1 MKKLKEMF
9 AKLKSNRYFQIGAIG
24 LAGVM
29 LVSLLTFVPK
39 VEQVEADTENTNTTT
54 DVMTVDEVKDIAL
67 KDANVTDATME
78 DVQLDY
84 EDGVQVYDVDFTSDG
99 IEYDY
104 EINAQT
110 GEIIKRETKVVATTA
125 TTTTTDTTTNN
136 TTSSTTTTT
145 TSITKDKAKTIAMNH
160 AGVTS
165 VSNYTIKEDNEDGV
179 KVYEIEFTSGNYEYD
194 YTIRMSD
201 GKILDVDKEAV
212 KTTTTNNT
220 TSSTTTTTTSI
231 TKDKAKTIAMN
242 HAGVTSVSNYT
253 IKTDTEDGVKVYE
266 LEFTSGNYEYDYTIR
281 MSDGKVLDVDK
292 EAVKTTTT
300 NNTTSSTTTT
310 TSITKDKAKTIA
322 MNHAGVTSVSNYT
335 IKTDTEDGV
344 KVYELEFTSGN
355 YEYEY
360 TIRMSDGKIL
370 DVDKDYVGTATIT
383 AATAKAK
390 AFAHAGISE
399 SQATKVE
406 VELDK
411 GVYEVSFKYNG
422 YEYEYEING
431 SDGSIIN
438 YEKELD

>member
-24 LAGVM
+24 LAGVL

-39 VEQVEADTENTNTTT
+39 VEQVEADAENANTTT
-54 DVMTVDEVKDIAL
+54 DVMTVDEAKEVAL

-84 EDGVQVYDVDFTSDG
+84 DDGVQVYDVDFTSDG

-110 GEIIKRETKVVATTA
+110 GEIIKRETKIVATT
-125 TTTTTDTTTNN
+125 TTTNTTTTDTTT
-136 TTSSTTTTT
+136 TTST
-145 TSITKDKAKTIAMNH
+145 ITKDKAKSIAMNH

-165 VSNYTIKEDNEDGV
+165 VSNYTIKEDTEDGA

-194 YTIRMSD
+194 YTIRVSD
-201 GKILDVDKEAV
+201 GKILDVDKEKV

-220 TSSTTTTTTSI
+220 TSSTTTTSI

-281 MSDGKVLDVDK
+281 MSDGKILDVDK
-292 EAVKTTTT
+292 EAVKTTNNSTT
-300 NNTTSSTTTT
+300 SSTTSSTTTT
-310 TSITKDKAKTIA
+310 TSITKDKAKSIA

-355 YEYEY
+355 YEYDY

>member
-24 LAGVM
+24 LAGVL

-39 VEQVEADTENTNTTT
+39 VEQVEADAENTNTTT
-54 DVMTVDEVKDIAL
+54 DVMTVDEVKDVAL

-84 EDGVQVYDVDFTSDG
+84 DDGVQVYDVDFTSDG

-110 GEIIKRETKVVATTA
+110 GEIIKRETKVVATTN
-125 TTTTTDTTTNN
+125 TTTTDTTSYTITKDKAKTIAMNNAGVTSVSNYTIKEDTEDGVKVYEIEFTSGNYEYDYTIRISDGKILDVDKEAVKTTNK
-136 TTSSTTTTT
+136 TTSSTT
-145 TSITKDKAKTIAMNH
+145 TSITKDKAKTIAMNN

-165 VSNYTIKEDNEDGV
+165 VSNYTIKEDTEDGVKVYEIEFTSGNYEYDYTIRISDGKILDVDKEAVKTTNKTTSSTTTSITKDKAKSIAMNNANVTSVSNYTIKEDTEDGV

-201 GKILDVDKEAV
+201 GKILDVDK
-212 KTTTTNNT
+212 
-220 TSSTTTTTTSI
+220 
-231 TKDKAKTIAMN
+231 
-242 HAGVTSVSNYT
+242 
-253 IKTDTEDGVKVYE
+253 
-266 LEFTSGNYEYDYTIR
+266 
-281 MSDGKVLDVDK
+281 
-292 EAVKTTTT
+292 
-300 NNTTSSTTTT
+300 
-310 TSITKDKAKTIA
+310 
-322 MNHAGVTSVSNYT
+322 
-335 IKTDTEDGV
+335 
-344 KVYELEFTSGN
+344 
-355 YEYEY
+355 
-360 TIRMSDGKIL
+360 
-370 DVDKDYVGTATIT
+370 DYVGTVTIS

-390 AFAHAGISE
+390 AFAHAGVSE

-431 SDGSIIN
+431 SNGSIIN

>member
-39 VEQVEADTENTNTTT
+39 VEQVEADAENTNTTT
-54 DVMTVDEVKDIAL
+54 DVMTVDEAKEVAL

-84 EDGVQVYDVDFTSDG
+84 DDGVQVYDVDFTSDG

-110 GEIIKRETKVVATTA
+110 GEIIKRETKVVATT
-125 TTTTTDTTTNN
+125 TTTNTTTTDTTT
-136 TTSSTTTTT
+136 TTST
-145 TSITKDKAKTIAMNH
+145 ITKDKAK
-160 AGVTS
+160 S
-165 VSNYTIKEDNEDGV
+165 
-179 KVYEIEFTSGNYEYD
+179 
-194 YTIRMSD
+194 
-201 GKILDVDKEAV
+201 
-212 KTTTTNNT
+212 
-220 TSSTTTTTTSI
+220 
-231 TKDKAKTIAMN
+231 IAMN

-281 MSDGKVLDVDK
+281 MSDGKILDVDK
-292 EAVKTTTT
+292 EAVKTTNNTT
-300 NNTTSSTTTT
+300 SSSTTSSTTTT
-310 TSITKDKAKTIA
+310 SSITKDKAKSIA

-355 YEYEY
+355 YEYDY
-360 TIRMSDGKIL
+360 TIRMSD
-370 DVDKDYVGTATIT
+370 
-383 AATAKAK
+383 
-390 AFAHAGISE
+390 
-399 SQATKVE
+399 
-406 VELDK
+406 
-411 GVYEVSFKYNG
+411 
-422 YEYEYEING
+422 
-431 SDGSIIN
+431 
-438 YEKELD
+438 